1 VKNGFLHDTFL
12 LIWYSFARSD
22 SQNCNYKYKGY
33 DHFCSFDVYC
43 QDKLPSPQKKKNL
56 RTLFQPPEYR
66 RPVTVATPADVG
78 IPTFEQAWL
87 IDRIQQNEN

>member
-1 VKNGFLHDTFL
+1 MTLFSLFGIHL
-12 LIWYSFARSD
+12 LGQIPRIVITNTKDMIIFVVSMYIAKISSHLL
-22 SQNCNYKYKGY
+22 K
-33 DHFCSFDVYC
+33 
-43 QDKLPSPQKKKNL
+43 KKKNL